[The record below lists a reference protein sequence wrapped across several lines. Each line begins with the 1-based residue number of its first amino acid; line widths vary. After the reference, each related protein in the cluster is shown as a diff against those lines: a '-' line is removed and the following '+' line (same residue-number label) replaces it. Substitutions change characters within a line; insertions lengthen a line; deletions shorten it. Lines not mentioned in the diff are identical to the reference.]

1 MLLQRHL
8 PNFFCEFVKTYY
20 FCVPHAT
27 HSDVLSPKSAK
38 DLGGFQIH
46 VSLQTTHDSCSS
58 SQSSESRRARER
70 ERETLQYTNS
80 KLWRVWD
87 FIVIEDIILIG
98 DGWDDDGISLSTA
111 HAVLP
116 CTEDSVQLVGVP
128 DVLLINCRQFTLVTA
143 EDKCVKEYPSTK
155 PQKSGNTLTKHLFQC
170 LSVALWHGNAAMW
183 GTRLPAIPPSVD
195 GCL

>member
-8 PNFFCEFVKTYY
+8 PNFFVNLLRHITFVYHTPPTVMFSAPSQPRTLVVLKFMFYY
-20 FCVPHAT
+20 RRPMTPA
-27 HSDVLSPKSAK
+27 PPA
-38 DLGGFQIH
+38 
-46 VSLQTTHDSCSS
+46 SLVRVGVQ
-58 SQSSESRRARER
+58 ER
-70 ERETLQYTNS
+70 ERETLQHTNS
-80 KLWRVWD
+80 QLWRVWD

-98 DGWDDDGISLSTA
+98 DGWDDDGISLSTT

-116 CTEDSVQLVGVP
+116 CTEESVQLVGVP

-170 LSVALWHGNAAMW
+170 PSFALWHGNAAMW

>member
-1 MLLQRHL
+1 MYHT
-8 PNFFCEFVKTYY
+8 PPTVMF
-20 FCVPHAT
+20 
-27 HSDVLSPKSAK
+27 SAPSQPRTLVVFK
-38 DLGGFQIH
+38 FMFH
-46 VSLQTTHDSCSS
+46 YRRPMTPAPPASLVRVGVQ
-58 SQSSESRRARER
+58 ER